1 MERRRKSMSIS
12 RNGRSPEEIELTQN
26 IEIDGVPFEVNVKL
40 CRAGLSIRADN
51 PKERELKV
59 IEVDEE

>member
-1 MERRRKSMSIS
+1 MSIS